1 MKTLEELKQE
11 VLSEYD
17 EKVIA
22 LAQHLGLDI
31 DFDES
36 DYELN
41 PDNLDVEFTQEE
53 IEENEKEKQE
63 GLDEAINDFRN
74 ELDSIVETFPNN
86 FRYSNEEYLVLTD
99 EEADTELDERL
110 DNYIDECI
118 MPEIPEHLQTYFDDE
133 AWKSDARMDGRGH
146 IISSY
151 DGCEY
156 EEKVNSTWYYIYR
169 IN

>member
-1 MKTLEELKQE
+1 MTNELKQE

-22 LAQHLGLDI
+22 LAQHLGIEVMNEYGEKVVPINEANL
-31 DFDES
+31 E
-36 DYELN
+36 EL
-41 PDNLDVEFTQEE
+41 TEE
-53 IEENEKEKQE
+53 AAED
-63 GLDEAINDFRN
+63 LRN

-99 EEADTELDERL
+99 EEADEEEDRQLDSYLR
-110 DNYIDECI
+110 ECVY
-118 MPEIPEHLQTYFDDE
+118 PEIPEHLEVYFDDE
-133 AWKSDARMDGRGH
+133 AWKRDAKIDGRGH
-146 IISSY
+146 NISTY

-156 EEKVNSTWYYIYR
+156 EETIEGTTYYIYR